1 MKKLF
6 FLFFLTGLLACNTGS
21 DKSKDNDNQ
30 DLLEE
35 VDEKSDQN
43 MDEINEESEDSN
55 LKEEVKQIKEKADEV
70 LDDAIEELEEIN

>member
-6 FLFFLTGLLACNTGS
+6 FLFILTGLLACNTGS
-21 DKSKDNDNQ
+21 DKSKDKDAQ
-30 DLLEE
+30 EFLEE

-55 LKEEVKQIKEKADEV
+55 LKEEVEEIKEKADEV
-70 LDDAIEELEEIN
+70 LDDAIEKLEDIN